1 MPETNTV
8 TPASEWRL
16 SEEGRRRCHPLA
28 HRLKAHTPASIYSST
43 EPKARDTALLLA
55 EELATTFITRRGLEE
70 QHRDNEPWLDDAE
83 EFDNMISGVFA
94 NPEMLVFGQET
105 ANQALDRFDAA
116 IQRTIQDTAESNRI
130 VVCHGTVISLFLS
143 RHTGT
148 EPMDVWRRLTLPS
161 FVVLKTPEFDL
172 LDIVTNIT

>member
-1 MPETNTV
+1 MPETNAA

-16 SEEGRRRCHPLA
+16 SEEGRRRCRPLG
-28 HRLKAHTPASIYSST
+28 HRLKDFTPASIYSST
-43 EPKARDTALLLA
+43 EPKAQDTALLLA

-70 QHRDNEPWLDDAE
+70 QHRDNEPWLDSVE
-83 EFDNMISGVFA
+83 EFDNAISGFFA
-94 NPEMLVFGQET
+94 SPEMLIYGQET
-105 ANQALDRFDAA
+105 ANQSSDRFDAA
-116 IQRTIQDTAESNRI
+116 IQQAIRDANESNVLVI
-130 VVCHGTVISLFLS
+130 CHGTVISLFLS